1 MRVGG
6 VLTSPLENIE
16 PTWKYRAH
24 FQGKGVKT
32 LSLLSLVVYLCLSS
46 RYRLALCL
54 MMREAQGWQ
63 VFSQSMAKMGIR
75 PSRKPFI
82 LQIRTP

>member
-1 MRVGG
+1 
-6 VLTSPLENIE
+6 
-16 PTWKYRAH
+16 
-24 FQGKGVKT
+24 
-32 LSLLSLVVYLCLSS
+32 
-46 RYRLALCL
+46 LALCL